1 MMEKGVHKIV
11 GVLIGIPMLAILQI
25 SFHDPLELWVIQKS
39 AKQAVKDGS
48 KSANPNAKEYPSVS
62 QDTSRLPQ
70 GDQAIGSGRQVSG
83 PNSSTA
89 SLVPSFLGRVRASA
103 AAILARGWLGWS
115 SDARR
120 ASSTCRGTRSTK

>member
-1 MMEKGVHKIV
+1 MEKGVHKIV
-11 GVLIGIPMLAILQI
+11 GVLIGIPMLVILQI

-70 GDQAIGSGRQVSG
+70 GDQAIGSGRQVLKW
-83 PNSSTA
+83 TQQ
-89 SLVPSFLGRVRASA
+89 
-103 AAILARGWLGWS
+103 
-115 SDARR
+115 
-120 ASSTCRGTRSTK
+120 